1 MARKDNAEVNSGKKL
16 ILVRNLHLKRSSSN
30 YMKRLILSLTVCMM
44 IAVCMESAVSQT
56 KEVAH
61 IPAANSP
68 ERKAILD
75 ALRADSGE
83 KNAVYQV
90 HFIRVHSGWAWVDTT
105 PLDAKTKRPT
115 AEGGPNLLHMVNTQ
129 WKVMDLSKV
138 PEDPNDPMGAEDAS
152 TTFVRNLRRTYKGCP
167 ADIFPK
173 PSQ

>member
-1 MARKDNAEVNSGKKL
+1 
-16 ILVRNLHLKRSSSN
+16 
-30 YMKRLILSLTVCMM
+30 MKRLILSIAVCTTLTVC
-44 IAVCMESAVSQT
+44 VGSSLSQT
-56 KEVAH
+56 KDAVRA
-61 IPAANSP
+61 PAANSP

-105 PLDAKTKRPT
+105 PLDANTKRPT
-115 AEGGPNLLHMVNTQ
+115 AEGGPNLLHMVNGQ
-129 WKVMDLSKV
+129 WKVMDLSTV

-152 TTFVRNLRRTYKGCP
+152 ATYVKNLRRTYKGCP

-173 PSQ
+173 PSH

>member
-1 MARKDNAEVNSGKKL
+1 MMTAICVG
-16 ILVRNLHLKRSSSN
+16 SS
-30 YMKRLILSLTVCMM
+30 M
-44 IAVCMESAVSQT
+44 SQT

-75 ALRADSGE
+75 ALRADSSE
-83 KNAVYQV
+83 KKAVYQV
-90 HFIRVHSGWAWVDTT
+90 HFIRVHNGWAWVDTT
-105 PLDAKTKRPT
+105 PLYSTTKQPT
-115 AEGGPNLLHMVNTQ
+115 AEGGPNLLHIVNGQ

-152 TTFVRNLRRTYKGCP
+152 ATFVRNLRRTYKDCP

-173 PSQ
+173 PSH